1 MHGNFIVLSIVFLNF
16 NVFPIDFLFSINNAG
31 VKARTTD
38 FLRGGG
44 VVFNVL
50 SKHELD

>member
-31 VKARTTD
+31 VKARTTN
-38 FLRGGG
+38 FLWGG
-44 VVFNVL
+44 VFNVL